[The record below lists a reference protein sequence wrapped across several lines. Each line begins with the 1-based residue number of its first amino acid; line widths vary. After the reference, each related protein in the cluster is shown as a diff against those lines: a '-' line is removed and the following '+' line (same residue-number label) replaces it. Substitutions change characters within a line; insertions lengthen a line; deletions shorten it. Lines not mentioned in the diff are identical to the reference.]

1 MNGRI
6 NIMGKNNT
14 NRFLLYETP
23 TVKKS
28 TDYKDA
34 LVGNFHASLLS
45 KTYFSAANINILQ
58 NAIINGIYQ
67 KSNGRFKIGYQD
79 EDELKTIMRAMFLQY
94 SKNLE
99 CNIKEQIEELNKF
112 VTDYAIPRV
121 YNEAISYV
129 KYKNQVSNLA
139 TPIALPVS
147 SYHSN
152 TLELKIF
159 F

>member
-1 MNGRI
+1 
-6 NIMGKNNT
+6 
-14 NRFLLYETP
+14 
-23 TVKKS
+23 
-28 TDYKDA
+28 
-34 LVGNFHASLLS
+34 
-45 KTYFSAANINILQ
+45 
-58 NAIINGIYQ
+58 
-67 KSNGRFKIGYQD
+67 
-79 EDELKTIMRAMFLQY
+79 MRAMFLQY

-152 TLELKIF
+152 TLELKPF